1 MPSGSGVPALLSQDT
16 SPQVGMSPPQ
26 ETVVRAIAVSSAT
39 MPNRFESFMGKSLS
53 WGSNSSS
60 ARREKVGA
68 VRGLADSVRPF
79 ALDVTNLTSELA
91 SDQSISTDLARS
103 MAKDC
108 K

>member
-1 MPSGSGVPALLSQDT
+1 
-16 SPQVGMSPPQ
+16 MSPPQ
-26 ETVVRAIAVSSAT
+26 EAVPRAIAASSAT
-39 MPNRFESFMGKSLS
+39 VPNRFESFMGKSLS
-53 WGSNSSS
+53 WVNSSSS

-91 SDQSISTDLARS
+91 SDQSISTDLAKPI
-103 MAKDC
+103 AKDC